1 MCTGPLPI
9 PPLGRLWH
17 VPNPRR
23 SLIVALL
30 TAATAAVAGCV
41 AGGAASTDPEP
52 AGTVPIAGTWSYT
65 GLQSGAPLQLT
76 GAVDVVSRSTV
87 SFIGSAD
94 LVEGAGGAA
103 QRRLTGPLAG
113 RFTQGAVV
121 EFDLTLGVLL
131 RRHVAR
137 LVADTI
143 AGSWFEL
150 AGTDAAIGATG
161 SFRAVRR
168 R

>member
-17 VPNPRR
+17 VPSPRR
-23 SLIVALL
+23 SLLVALL

-41 AGGAASTDPEP
+41 ATTDPEP

-65 GLQSGAPLQLT
+65 GLQSGSPLQLT

-94 LVEGAGGAA
+94 LIEGAGGAA
-103 QRRLTGPLAG
+103 QRRLTGPVAG

>member
-1 MCTGPLPI
+1 
-9 PPLGRLWH
+9 
-17 VPNPRR
+17 VPSPRR

-41 AGGAASTDPEP
+41 ATTDPEP

-65 GLQSGAPLQLT
+65 GLQSGSPLQLT

-94 LVEGAGGAA
+94 LIEGAGGAA
-103 QRRLTGPLAG
+103 QRRLTGPVAG

>member
-17 VPNPRR
+17 VPSPRR
-23 SLIVALL
+23 SLLVALL
-30 TAATAAVAGCV
+30 AAATAAVAGCV
-41 AGGAASTDPEP
+41 ATTDPEP
-52 AGTVPIAGTWSYT
+52 AGAVPIAGTWSYT
-65 GLQSGAPLQLT
+65 GLQSGSPLQLT

-94 LVEGAGGAA
+94 LIEGAGGAA
-103 QRRLTGPLAG
+103 QRRLTGPVAG

>member
-1 MCTGPLPI
+1 MCTGALPI
-9 PPLGRLWH
+9 SPLGRHCH
-17 VPNPRR
+17 VPSPRR
-23 SLIVALL
+23 SLRVALL
-30 TAATAAVAGCV
+30 TAAMAMVAGC
-41 AGGAASTDPEP
+41 AATTDPEP

-65 GLQSGAPLQLT
+65 GLQSASPLQLS
-76 GAVDVVSRSTV
+76 GAVDIVSRSAI
-87 SFIGSAD
+87 SFNGSAD
-94 LVEGAGGAA
+94 LTEGAGGAA
-103 QRRLTGPLAG
+103 QRRLTGPIAG
-113 RFTQGAVV
+113 RLTQGTVV
-121 EFDLTLGVLL
+121 EFDITLGALQ

-143 AGSWFEL
+143 AGSWFEF

>member
-1 MCTGPLPI
+1 MPS
-9 PPLGRLWH
+9 
-17 VPNPRR
+17 PRR
-23 SLIVALL
+23 LLLVALL

-41 AGGAASTDPEP
+41 ATTDPEP

-65 GLQSGAPLQLT
+65 GLQSGSPLQLT

-94 LVEGAGGAA
+94 LIEGAGGAA
-103 QRRLTGPLAG
+103 QRRLTGPVAG

-137 LVADTI
+137 TVADTI

>member
-17 VPNPRR
+17 VPSSRR
-23 SLIVALL
+23 SLLVALL

-41 AGGAASTDPEP
+41 ATTDPEP

-65 GLQSGAPLQLT
+65 GLQSGSPLQLT
-76 GAVDVVSRSTV
+76 GALDVVSRSTV

-94 LVEGAGGAA
+94 LIEGAGGAA
-103 QRRLTGPLAG
+103 QRRLTGPVAG